1 MTLGGFTMIKDGD
14 ALDYCWRQC
23 IESMLPVCDVV
34 VVSVASQNSDD
45 TEAQVR
51 EWVARE
57 PKLRIVI
64 YEWPNPV
71 GYVDF
76 FVDWIQYTRNHV
88 PTDFILECDADE
100 VLHES
105 SYPTILKLKERNAR
119 FSVRCQRYNFW
130 RDAQHLIPHGVC
142 CSHLVT
148 RIAPQNVWLPSDG
161 PHPNGQEA
169 IMMSIDPSEPIE
181 IFHYGF
187 LRKPDAFFKK
197 AKAIQNMF
205 FGTYDAR
212 LAKAETMTGNWME
225 NCDVGWENQLLPFN
239 GTHPERMRHWLEARG
254 YKV

>member
-1 MTLGGFTMIKDGD
+1 
-14 ALDYCWRQC
+14 
-23 IESMLPVCDVV
+23 LPVCDEVV
-34 VVSVASQNSDD
+34 VCDGESDD
-45 TEAQVR
+45 GTQEFIR
-51 EWVARE
+51 EWMLRE
-57 PKLRIVI
+57 PKIKLCV
-64 YEWPNPV
+64 YKWPDPV
-71 GYVDF
+71 GQIDF
-76 FVDWIQYTRNHV
+76 WVDWLNFARTHIK
-88 PTDFILECDADE
+88 TDYQLQLDADE

-169 IMMSIDPSEPIE
+169 IMMAIDPPEQIE
-181 IFHYGF
+181 IYHYGF

-197 AKAIQNMF
+197 AKAIQKMF
-205 FGTYDAR
+205 FNSYDPR
-212 LAKAETMTGNWME
+212 LAKAETMAGNWME
-225 NCDVGWENQLLPFN
+225 NCEVGWENNLLPFN
-239 GTHPERMRHWLEARG
+239 KPHPQRMIGWLQERG